1 MLFRQLVP
9 STKQTSELFTLN
21 DVPEIVAFPVTFR
34 LPVIFNQ
41 PSTMLSK
48 ISPKA
53 NVIFSP
59 IVRLPAV
66 VMLVSVIVVEAET
79 MFGNRIIQ

>member
-1 MLFRQLVP
+1 M
-9 STKQTSELFTLN
+9 
-21 DVPEIVAFPVTFR
+21 PEIVAFPVTFR
-34 LPVIFNQ
+34 LPVIFSQ

-53 NVIFSP
+53 NMIFCPIVIFP
-59 IVRLPAV
+59 V
-66 VMLVSVIVVEAET
+66 VSMLVSVTVVEAET